1 MSLSNIQTELTL
13 SVYPFTQLLKPVT
26 ELQAKTAEKESLK
39 EINASLQ
46 TQEKLE
52 QMKEKA
58 IQEGKKEGFQIGQKE
73 GFEVGYQKGFE
84 KVKEEYVDKIQDF
97 ADQLQQK
104 SDQVIRLVE
113 QWYIQAEEE
122 LANLAILISKRLIM
136 QELQLSRESILS
148 MVREMLKE
156 VTYGT
161 NVRIYVNP
169 FDIEIIEEHKED
181 ILSKTSHLKDVEIIE
196 DNSIEAGCVLESDL
210 GVIDAR
216 IENMLRKLANTAL
229 GTT

>member
-1 MSLSNIQTELTL
+1 MYLSNIQAEPSLL
-13 SVYPFTQLLKPVT
+13 IQPFTHLLKPVT
-26 ELQAKTAEKESLK
+26 ELQAKAAEKESLK
-39 EINASLQ
+39 EINSSLQ
-46 TQEKLE
+46 IQEKLE
-52 QMKEKA
+52 QMKENA

-73 GFEVGYQKGFE
+73 GFEVGQKEGFE
-84 KVKEEYVDKIQDF
+84 KVKEEYVDQIQDF

-104 SDQVIRLVE
+104 SDQVILLVE

-169 FDIEIIEEHKED
+169 FDVEIIEEHKEG

-196 DNSIEAGCVLESDL
+196 DNSIEAGCVLESEL